1 MMPIS
6 KIDPSKNQL
15 FFRGMNATELSR
27 SSNFEES
34 LYLLVNG
41 QLPSHE
47 ELRTISRRMIELRNL
62 YHEDMDSLF
71 DLAGRM
77 NRIRKENGLTMFD
90 TLLAF
95 VSLAPL
101 VVAYDLGLNQFKKSQ
116 SPDKRLGHA
125 ANFLWMTRGII
136 SKEEDLRDFQS
147 SLILH
152 MDDPD
157 NPSLSALEKNVNEG
171 KSISDI
177 LLAALTIHIGAL
189 HHGAGAEAMRMFEE
203 VREKTDVKT
212 YLEQRLESGEKI
224 YGLGHRIY
232 TGVDPRA
239 IVLRKMLE
247 RRVTNTKHQWL
258 LHIADSIAK
267 EGRLLLA
274 EYKEIDA
281 FPNVDLYNAAVY
293 FTLGFPPE
301 LNTSLFAVSRS
312 AGWMAH
318 VLECYKHQQVKK

>member
-1 MMPIS
+1 MPIS
-6 KIDPSKNQL
+6 RIDPSKNQL
-15 FFRGMNATELSR
+15 FFRGMNATELSS

-34 LYLLVNG
+34 LHLLVNG
-41 QLPSHE
+41 ILPSHE
-47 ELRTISRRMIELRNL
+47 DLRTISQRMIELRNL
-62 YHEDMDSLF
+62 YHEDIDSLF

-77 NRIRKENGLTMFD
+77 DRIRNENDLTIFD

-95 VSLAPL
+95 VSIAPL
-101 VVAYDLGLNQFKKSQ
+101 VVAYDLGLNQEWEIQ
-116 SPDKRLGHA
+116 SPDKKLGHA
-125 ANFLWMTRGII
+125 ANFLWMTRGGIP
-136 SKEEDLRDFQS
+136 KEEDLRDFQS

-157 NPSLSALEKNVNEG
+157 NPSLSALETNVKEG
-171 KSISDI
+171 KSISDT
-177 LLAALTIHIGAL
+177 LLAALTVHVGTL
-189 HHGAGAEAMRMFEE
+189 HHGAGAEAMKMFEE
-203 VREKTDVKT
+203 IKEKADVRR
-212 YLEQRLESGEKI
+212 YLEQRLESGGKI

-232 TGVDPRA
+232 SGVDPRA

-247 RRVTNTKHQWL
+247 RRVTNTKHHWL
-258 LHIADSIAK
+258 LHVADSIAK

-293 FTLGFPPE
+293 FALGFPPE

-312 AGWMAH
+312 TGWMAH